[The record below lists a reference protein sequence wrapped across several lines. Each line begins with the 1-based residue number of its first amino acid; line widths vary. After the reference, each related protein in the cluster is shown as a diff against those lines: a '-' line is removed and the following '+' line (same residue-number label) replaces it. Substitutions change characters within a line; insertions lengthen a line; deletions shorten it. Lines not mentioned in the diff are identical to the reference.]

1 MSSRAARLLATSL
14 ILAVVATASGGT
26 ESVEEFV
33 RRHWRG
39 PLAPQGTAPASF
51 SPLEASLR
59 PESCGTCHPAQYAD
73 WRTSWHAA
81 ATGPGVMGQLVE
93 MFESDPTS
101 YPMTPGPVAAIQE
114 LDIPPGERSPLHAV
128 VAYYPV
134 CGTLEPWSVKV
145 PVLVLMGVND
155 KMALPAACQ
164 QLFARLPPGTPLET
178 WVTCVATSASGRHD
192 AMAHSRAPGPRR
204 RFRTAA

>member
-39 PLAPQGTAPASF
+39 PLAPQGPAPARF

-101 YPMTPGPVAAIQE
+101 ALGCLGCHAPLSEQSRSE
-114 LDIPPGERSPLHAV
+114 ERRVGKECRARW
-128 VAYYPV
+128 A
-134 CGTLEPWSVKV
+134 
-145 PVLVLMGVND
+145 GV
-155 KMALPAACQ
+155 
-164 QLFARLPPGTPLET
+164 R
-178 WVTCVATSASGRHD
+178 
-192 AMAHSRAPGPRR
+192 
-204 RFRTAA
+204 

>member
-14 ILAVVATASGGT
+14 ILAVVATAWGET

-39 PLAPQGTAPASF
+39 PLAPQGPAPAGF
-51 SPLEASLR
+51 WLLEASLR
-59 PESCGTCHPAQYAD
+59 RESGGTCHPAQYAD

-101 YPMTPGPVAAIQE
+101 ALGCLGCHAPLSEQSPLIRSTGRLAANPAFDPALHRDGLPCAGLHVRGHQRFWPPRRDGSLASAGAPEPLPHGGVTRTPGVLAAAFWRRCHQSDE
-114 LDIPPGERSPLHAV
+114 
-128 VAYYPV
+128 
-134 CGTLEPWSVKV
+134 
-145 PVLVLMGVND
+145 
-155 KMALPAACQ
+155 
-164 QLFARLPPGTPLET
+164 
-178 WVTCVATSASGRHD
+178 D
-192 AMAHSRAPGPRR
+192 APTMNGQ
-204 RFRTAA
+204 